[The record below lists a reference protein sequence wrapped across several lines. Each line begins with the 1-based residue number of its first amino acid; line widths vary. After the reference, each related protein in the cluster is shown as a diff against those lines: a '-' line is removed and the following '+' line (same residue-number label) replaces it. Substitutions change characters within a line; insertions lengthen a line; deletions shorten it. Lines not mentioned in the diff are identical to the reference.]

1 MFSNR
6 TSFSDRTRR
15 QFLKTALFAGSSG
28 MLGVATAMVRRLEA
42 MGAFQYP
49 TGIQKLS
56 GDVRVN
62 GTAAREGDPVQWGD
76 RVVTGADGTVI
87 FVLEKSVYL
96 VHENTDLT
104 LQTETAEKHAASM
117 EKILRIFKGRALMV
131 FNRHENHRV
140 FTPTAVVG
148 IRGSG
153 AYVEVETDKTYFC
166 LCYGVSE
173 IAVRGASEIRETVE
187 TTHHESPRFIYGP
200 EANARIEPAPV
211 FNHTDE
217 ELIRLE
223 RMVFRQPP
231 FVPAYGD
238 DGSGGGSGGY

>member
-1 MFSNR
+1 
-6 TSFSDRTRR
+6 
-15 QFLKTALFAGSSG
+15 
-28 MLGVATAMVRRLEA
+28 MVRRLEA

-56 GDVRVN
+56 GDVRIN
-62 GTAAREGDPVQWGD
+62 GVAAREGDPVQWGD

-96 VHENTDLT
+96 VHENTELT
-104 LQTETAEKHAASM
+104 METDSAGKYAASL
-117 EKILRIFKGRALMV
+117 EKILRIFKGSTLMV
-131 FNRHENHRV
+131 FNRQDSHRV
-140 FTPTAVVG
+140 FTPTAVAG

-153 AYVEVETDKTYFC
+153 AYVEIDPMKTYFC
-166 LCYGVSE
+166 LCYGTSD
-173 IAVRGASEIRETVE
+173 IAVRGAPEIRETVE

-200 EANARIEPAPV
+200 EADARIEPATV

-223 RMVFRQPP
+223 RRVYRLPP

-238 DGSGGGSGGY
+238 DRGGSGGY